1 MNKKYIFF
9 ILAIIVFSPFVNAD
23 NIDTARKIY
32 EASKEVESYQ
42 NSIFKGTYSNETS
55 TWVIILYSL
64 IGLVVLSGVV
74 LYTGVLIEELPESFK
89 NKLKI
94 LSISIATILLLI
106 FLYQI
111 ISYWINEIDNSKRK
125 SIIKNHITETTREYE
140 KLYDQ
145 DNDGISII
153 SGKNPKYVAGSS
165 DFKEILN
172 IQNSKEIMIN
182 HESAHWKIIECKKSN
197 GCNINIFPINHPF
210 VKNLWESG
218 FYLCKNSQ
226 QQYVLTGFYFNY
238 NNKTD
243 GEFEYLARDYIKKS
257 KIMNIFNNPAVE
269 DMIGVTFFDSPSY
282 DYEFGSVEFNT
293 DIARRENLKYS
304 YDELRKKIRS
314 RSDLRITYAKGFSF
328 IWTSL
333 DKNGKKQ
340 GINMC
345 KNE

>member
-1 MNKKYIFF
+1 MNKRYIIF
-9 ILAIIVFSPFVNAD
+9 ILAIIAFSTIVNAD
-23 NIDTARKIY
+23 NLDAARKIY

-42 NSIFKGTYSNETS
+42 NSILKGTYSNETP

-64 IGLVVLSGVV
+64 IGLVVLVGGV
-74 LYTGVLIEELPESFK
+74 LYIGVLIEELPESFK

-94 LSISIATILLLI
+94 LAISIAAIILLLFI
-106 FLYQI
+106 FEI
-111 ISYWINEIDNSKRK
+111 KSYWINEIDNNKRK
-125 SIIKNHITETTREYE
+125 SIIENQITETTREYE
-140 KLYDQ
+140 KLYDK

-153 SGKNPKYVAGSS
+153 SGKNPNFVAGST

-172 IQNSKEIMIN
+172 IENSKEQTII
-182 HESAHWKIIECKKSN
+182 HESASWKIIECNKLN

-210 VKNLWESG
+210 VKNLLESG

-238 NNKTD
+238 DNKNE

-257 KIMNIFNNPAVE
+257 KIMNTFNNPAVE

-282 DYEFGSVEFNT
+282 DYEFGSVQFNLE
-293 DIARRENLKYS
+293 IERRENLKYN
-304 YDELRKKIRS
+304 YDELRKKILS
-314 RSDLRITYAKGFSF
+314 RSDLRITYEKGFSF

-345 KNE
+345 KNK